1 MELQNLH
8 TQVNEVDYEQAVS
21 SFYEPLYGF
30 AYSLSGNENDA
41 CELTQETFA
50 RLLAKSSQLRDGSK
64 VKSWLFTTLY
74 RVFLGWKSRERRL
87 PHVEIS
93 SVEHELPSVA
103 AELVDTMELDTVREV
118 LLEID
123 ERYRLPLTLYYL
135 EEHSYEEIAELLQIP
150 IGTVMSR
157 LSRAKALM
165 RGSLAARS
173 MGEQRKIVPLDQ
185 PSNLKKSLYE

>member
-1 MELQNLH
+1 MGAENLH
-8 TQVNEVDYEQAVS
+8 TEVNEVDYERAVS

-50 RLLAKSSQLRDGSK
+50 RLVVKSGQVHDRSK

-87 PHVEIS
+87 PHLEIS
-93 SVEHELPSVA
+93 SVEHELPPVEP
-103 AELVDTMELDTVREV
+103 ELVDTMERDSVRDA

-123 ERYRLPLTLYYL
+123 ERYRVPLMLYYL
-135 EEHSYEEIAELLQIP
+135 EEHSYEEIAQLLQIP
-150 IGTVMSR
+150 VGTVMSR

-165 RGSLAARS
+165 RESLAAKSIGQPRNV
-173 MGEQRKIVPLDQ
+173 VPLGQ
-185 PSNLKKSLYE
+185 ASNSRKSSYE